1 MVCAWYVGRENLERR
16 DIVTD
21 CILIYLPK
29 PYLKNPDAQNPLGL
43 LYLAASLIENNNT
56 VEIKNYAIFSDD
68 EAISDIPPAN
78 LYGITA
84 TSLEILHANR
94 FARKL
99 KHKYPEAKVV
109 IGGPGVYAQEFVD
122 KDVIDSLCYGD
133 GERIIIKILED
144 AKNNQIKPVYY
155 AEPIQNLD
163 ELPIPARHLL
173 STQGGDI
180 FAYNKRYAE
189 GESTIIIS
197 SRGCPMKCAFCS
209 APALTYNN
217 TLRFR
222 SPQKI
227 AEEIRNVKKT
237 YNIKM
242 FRFSDDFFTAN
253 RKRVFELCDAIGPED
268 VSWRISCRVKPLDVD
283 MVRAMKN
290 AGLKEMS
297 FGVESADPIVLKG
310 LKKQATP
317 EDNVKALELSAREGV
332 TSRALM
338 MIRTPFQR
346 PETIKLNKEFL
357 RNTPIDIVAV
367 TSFVPI
373 PGCDIWANPDNYN
386 IEILNR
392 DLDRY
397 NFYFFGPEGRLPI
410 EKIFRIK
417 DRDIDE
423 FHKESEEFRDWMEI
437 EYKKLNKG

>member
-1 MVCAWYVGRENLERR
+1 M
-16 DIVTD
+16 ID
-21 CILIYLPK
+21 CILLYLPK
-29 PYLKNPDAQNPLGL
+29 PYLRNPDAQNPLGL
-43 LYLAASLIENNNT
+43 LYLAASLLKNGKT
-56 VEIKNYAIFSDD
+56 VDLKNYAHMSD
-68 EAISDIPPAN
+68 EAAIEDLPPAH

-94 FARKL
+94 FAAKI
-99 KHKYPEAKVV
+99 KQKYHGAKVV
-109 IGGPGVYAQEFVD
+109 IGGPGTYAQEFID
-122 KDVIDSLCYGD
+122 PTVIDSVCFGD
-133 GERIIIKILED
+133 GEYAILDMLED
-144 AKNNQIKPVYY
+144 AKNNQLKPVYY
-155 AEPIQNLD
+155 ADPIHDLD
-163 ELPIPARHLL
+163 ALPIPARHLIKDH
-173 STQGGDI
+173 QGGDI
-180 FAYNKRYAE
+180 FAYGKKYAE
-189 GESTIIIS
+189 GQSTIIIS
-197 SRGCPMKCAFCS
+197 SRGCPMHCAFCS

-217 TLRFR
+217 ALRFR

-227 AEEIRNVKKT
+227 AEEIRHVKENYNV
-237 YNIKM
+237 KM

-283 MVRAMKN
+283 MVRAMKA

-297 FGVESADPIVLKG
+297 FGIESADPIVLEG

-317 EDNVKALELSAREGV
+317 EDNVKALELSAKEGI

-357 RNTPIDIVAV
+357 TNTPIDIVAV

-373 PGCDIWANPDNYN
+373 PGCDVWANPDDYN

-397 NFYFFGPEGRLPI
+397 NFYFFGPSGRLPI

-423 FHKESEEFRDWMEI
+423 FHRESEEFRDWLEF
-437 EYKKLNKG
+437 EYQKINKG